1 MPQVTTTDTNI
12 SYVDLQNVIPL
23 LKPANCPLTA
33 GAMYGNIVFAENARQ
48 RSFPNP
54 RKKLITNPVHTYRI
68 GEKLPRTVTVK
79 TAIAGIANEY
89 DTVELDA
96 GLSKFM
102 LVDMVLLNGRSQEQY
117 IVTAVD
123 KTLDTVTVRRA
134 LTTPALPGQ
143 KPRAPITVGDTLA
156 IQGSTKPEGG
166 TGSAMRGTTETTP
179 YTNYAQIFDKSWAVS
194 KTGDK
199 TKVHGGPIFTQLQ
212 MKHLWDLAT
221 DFETAMLNGQ
231 PDVRSDANNEPQYV
245 MGGLIPLIEA
255 YGIVRDIS
263 GPLTRVQFDQWLAD
277 LMEVDPE
284 DRIIGCNTTVLRY
297 IDSWADAKVQLTGD
311 TNSLGVNIFK
321 YRSTLGTF
329 KLFQHPL
336 LDKAWMPADAVA
348 YNLDYMTICEMI
360 SWRLERDV
368 QQPKSLTREDW
379 VYGQY
384 TQESNFLNT
393 GGLLR
398 TVA

>member
-54 RKKLITNPVHTYRI
+54 RKKLITNPVHTFRI

-143 KPRAPITVGDTLA
+143 KPRAPIAVGDTLA

-199 TKVHGGPIFTQLQ
+199 TKTHGGPIFTQLQ

-255 YGIVRDIS
+255 YGIVRDIG

-336 LDKAWMPADAVA
+336 LDKTWMPADAVA